1 MMSNKHL
8 LVIKIYSAAYF
19 KLQKASPGGWETG
32 RGGIGLS
39 RRGILD
45 PTCSETKTN

>member
-1 MMSNKHL
+1 MSNVL
-8 LVIKIYSAAYF
+8 LPKIYFAVCF
-19 KLQKASPGGWETG
+19 KTQKASPGGWDTG

-45 PTCSETKTN
+45 PTCSVSETERN